1 MELSSKFRGC
11 IIGGAI
17 GDALGFVTENL
28 SRERIRKQYKL
39 VTEYK
44 VRPGYGYFTDDTQL
58 TILLAECLLEDGDFQ
73 AQKFREKL
81 ARWRMVFPR
90 LSGRATKDAA
100 LRCLLGMKETGGNFP
115 GSSPAMR
122 AAPLG
127 LYFHS
132 DEQNLFEKTVESSK
146 VTHTHRGAIAAAIA
160 VVFSVSYLIN
170 SVSLVLDVEHFLT
183 KIASQVAQVD
193 EDLAKEIQSLLSMTG
208 WNDDQVISALHI
220 NSSAKGMPIRDIILS
235 SIFAFVRTPNNF
247 SESVLF
253 CVNAGWDTD
262 TMAAIC
268 GNLSGAFNGIEAIPE
283 AWLKTLENDYK
294 GRDYLMRLADC
305 LEKHS
310 AAPPRLNPVLD
321 YIYEFTHNT
330 LFLMQMLMFKPMF

>member
-1 MELSSKFRGC
+1 MELSDKFRGC
-11 IIGGAI
+11 ILGGAV

-28 SRERIRKQYKL
+28 SRERIRKRYKA

-58 TILLAECLLEDGDFQ
+58 TILIAECLLEDGDFN

-127 LYFHS
+127 LYFHA

-146 VTHTHRGAIAAAIA
+146 VTHTHSASIAAAIA
-160 VVFSVSYLIN
+160 VVFGVSYLVN
-170 SVSLVLDVEHFLT
+170 AKKNELDVDDFLGA
-183 KIASQVAQVD
+183 IALQVSKADEKLAQ
-193 EDLAKEIQSLLSMTG
+193 EIQSLSSMVAL
-208 WNDDQVISALHI
+208 DDDRALLELHK
-220 NSSAKGMPIRDIILS
+220 NSSVKGMPIRDIILS

-268 GNLSGAFNGIEAIPE
+268 GNLSGAFNGVGEIPQK
-283 AWLKTLENDYK
+283 WIKTLENDYK
-294 GRDYLMRLADC
+294 GRDYLIRLADC
-305 LEKHS
+305 LEKHT
-310 AAPPRLNPVLD
+310 PMPQRLNPVFD
-321 YIYEFTHNT
+321 YACEFAHNT
-330 LFLMQMLMFKPMF
+330 LFLTQMLVFKPMF